1 METIR
6 IDILNPKALKLLNN
20 LADLNLIRIKS
31 NEDDLSELI
40 KKIRSNS
47 EEEITL
53 ENITKEVEAVRQ
65 TRNAN

>member
-6 IDILNPKALKLLNN
+6 IDVLNPQALKILNN

-31 NEDDLSELI
+31 NDNDLSQLI

-47 EEEITL
+47 KEEITL
-53 ENITKEVEAVRQ
+53 EDITKEVEAVRQ
-65 TRNAN
+65 SRNAN